1 MAAIDYSQVAELYD
15 AYVQTEIDVPFFLNE
30 AQGCQSVL
38 ELTSGT
44 GRLSIP
50 LIQAGVPLSCLDNS
64 PEMLTILRRKMQA
77 KGRSAPV
84 YEMDLCD
91 FLLPDPYDLIIIP
104 FNSFAEITQ
113 PDSQRRA
120 LTTIRSHL
128 TEGGRLICTLHNPAA
143 RLKLIDGQI
152 HWRGKYPLPENAGT
166 LMLSTVENFD
176 ANSHLVKGA
185 QFYEIYTPDG
195 AMQMKRFVTI
205 EFYLH
210 SRESFEALAL
220 AQGYTISAFYGDYQG
235 SVFDPEKSPFMI
247 WVLSKH

>member
-15 AYVQTEIDVPFFLNE
+15 AYVQTEIDVAFFLKE

-50 LIQAGVPLSCLDNS
+50 LIQAGVSLSCLDNS
-64 PEMLTILRRKMQA
+64 PEMLAVLKRKLQA
-77 KGRSAPV
+77 KGLSAPV
-84 YEMDLCD
+84 YQMDLCG
-91 FLLPDPYDLIIIP
+91 FSLPEQYDLIVIP
-104 FNSFAEITQ
+104 FNSFAEILQ

-120 LTTIRSHL
+120 LTAIRSHL
-128 TEGGRLICTLHNPAA
+128 KEGGRFICTLHNSAA
-143 RLKLIDGQI
+143 RLKWVDGQI
-152 HWRGKYPLPENAGT
+152 HWRGSYPLPENAGT

-176 ANSHLVKGA
+176 ANSQLVKGA
-185 QFYEIYTPDG
+185 QFYEIYAPDG

-210 SRESFEALAL
+210 NRESFEALAL

-235 SVFDPEKSPFMI
+235 STFDPEKSPFMI
-247 WVLSKH
+247 WVLSK

>member
-15 AYVQTEIDVPFFLNE
+15 AYVQAEIDVSFFLKE
-30 AQGCQSVL
+30 AQGSQSVL

-64 PEMLTILRRKMQA
+64 PEMLAVLQRKLLA
-77 KGRSAPV
+77 KGLSAPV
-84 YEMDLCD
+84 YLMDLCD
-91 FLLPDPYDLIIIP
+91 FSLPDSYDLIIIP
-104 FNSFAEITQ
+104 FNSFAEISQ

-128 TEGGRLICTLHNPAA
+128 TERGRLICTLHNPAA
-143 RLKLIDGQI
+143 RLKLVDGQI
-152 HWRGKYPLPENAGT
+152 HWRGSYPLPEKAGT

-176 ANSHLVKGA
+176 ANSQLVKGA
-185 QFYEIYTPDG
+185 QFYEIYAPDG
-195 AMQMKRFVTI
+195 VMQMKRFVTI
-205 EFYLH
+205 EFYSH
-210 SRESFEALAL
+210 TRESFESLAQ
-220 AQGYTISAFYGDYQG
+220 AQGYTISAFYGDYQR